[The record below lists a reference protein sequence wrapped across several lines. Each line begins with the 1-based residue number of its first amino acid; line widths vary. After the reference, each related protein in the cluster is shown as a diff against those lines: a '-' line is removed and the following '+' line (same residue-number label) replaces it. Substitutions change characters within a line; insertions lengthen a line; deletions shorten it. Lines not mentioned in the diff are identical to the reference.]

1 MLKTI
6 WQPVAVLCT
15 YLNFAHAKFFVFDI
29 FNFLIV
35 YINCIKR
42 RIRMIKRKISL
53 MLAVVMVLTLMMPI
67 FAFGADYSGHWAEDT
82 IAQWFKDDLLKGYED
97 GSFKPD
103 AQITRA
109 EFMTMVNNA
118 FDFTEKAEIGFRD
131 VKSSDWY
138 YQEVQKAA
146 EAGYIIGYED
156 NTIRPVNK
164 ITRQEAALIIA
175 RIKALNENALGA
187 KKFVDY
193 NEIASWAIG
202 GVGAAAQ
209 EKYMMG
215 YEDYTFRPL
224 RFISRAEALVT
235 IDRALDMVVEVP
247 GTGGGNTGGS
257 NSGGGNSGGD
267 TEVTTSAAILA
278 SLSITDE
285 TSTRSIDITTP
296 SAISGITTTSSAI
309 TITAIA
315 AEGTD
320 ITIRVVTPSGISVT
334 TSSAI
339 NGIAANIPLDT
350 PGIDYY
356 IEIVATRQD
365 ERYIDYLDTVYTVVV
380 TRILEP

>member
-1 MLKTI
+1 
-6 WQPVAVLCT
+6 
-15 YLNFAHAKFFVFDI
+15 
-29 FNFLIV
+29 
-35 YINCIKR
+35 
-42 RIRMIKRKISL
+42 MIKRKISL
-53 MLAVVMVLTLMMPI
+53 MLVVAMMLTLMMPI

-209 EKYMMG
+209 EKYMIG

-315 AEGTD
+315 AEGTN

-365 ERYIDYLDTVYTVVV
+365 ERYIDYIDTVYTVVV

>member
-1 MLKTI
+1 
-6 WQPVAVLCT
+6 
-15 YLNFAHAKFFVFDI
+15 
-29 FNFLIV
+29 
-35 YINCIKR
+35 
-42 RIRMIKRKISL
+42 MIKRKISL
-53 MLAVVMVLTLMMPI
+53 MLVISLMLTLMMPI

-82 IAQWFKDDLLKGYED
+82 ISQWFEDDLLKGYED

-118 FDFTEKAEIGFRD
+118 FEFTQKAEVGFRD

-138 YQEVQKAA
+138 YQEVQIAA

-164 ITRQEAALIIA
+164 ISRQEAALIIA
-175 RIKALNENALGA
+175 RIKALKENALGA
-187 KKFVDY
+187 KRFVDY

-202 GVGAAAQ
+202 GVGAVAQ
-209 EKYMMG
+209 EKYMIG
-215 YEDYTFRPL
+215 YEDNTFRPL

-235 IDRALDMVVEVP
+235 IDRVLDMVVEAP
-247 GTGGGNTGGS
+247 GTGGNTGGS
-257 NSGGGNSGGD
+257 NSGGGNSGSD
-267 TEVTTSAAILA
+267 TEITTSSAILA
-278 SLSITDE
+278 SLSFTDE
-285 TSTRSIDITTP
+285 TSTMGIDITTP

-320 ITIRVVTPSGISVT
+320 ITIKVVTPSGISVT

-339 NGIAANIPLDT
+339 GGIAANIPLDA
-350 PGIDYY
+350 PDVYY
-356 IEIVATRQD
+356 IEVTASRQD
-365 ERYIDYLDTVYTVVV
+365 ERYIDYIDTVYTVVV
-380 TRILEP
+380 SRIQEP

>member
-1 MLKTI
+1 
-6 WQPVAVLCT
+6 
-15 YLNFAHAKFFVFDI
+15 
-29 FNFLIV
+29 
-35 YINCIKR
+35 
-42 RIRMIKRKISL
+42 MIKRKISL
-53 MLAVVMVLTLMMPI
+53 MLAVAMMLTLMMPAL
-67 FAFGADYSGHWAEDT
+67 AFGADYSGHWAEDT
-82 IAQWFKDDLLKGYED
+82 ISQWFEDEMLKGYED

-118 FDFTEKAEIGFRD
+118 FEFTNKAEIGFND

-138 YQEVQKAA
+138 YQEVQIAA

-164 ITRQEAALIIA
+164 ISRQEAALIIA
-175 RIKALNENALGA
+175 RIKALHENALGA
-187 KKFVDY
+187 KGFEDY
-193 NEIASWAIG
+193 DEITSWAIG

-209 EKYMMG
+209 EKYMIG
-215 YEDYTFRPL
+215 YEDNTFRPL

-235 IDRALDMVVEVP
+235 IDRALDMVVEAP
-247 GTGGGNTGGS
+247 GTGGNTGGS
-257 NSGGGNSGGD
+257 NSGGD
-267 TEVTTSAAILA
+267 TEITTSSAILA

-285 TSTRSIDITTP
+285 TSTMGIDITTP

-339 NGIAANIPLDT
+339 GGTAANIPLDT
-350 PGIDYY
+350 PDVYY
-356 IEIVATRQD
+356 IEITASRQD
-365 ERYIDYLDTVYTVVV
+365 ERYIDYIDTVYTVVV
-380 TRILEP
+380 TRIQEP

>member
-1 MLKTI
+1 
-6 WQPVAVLCT
+6 
-15 YLNFAHAKFFVFDI
+15 
-29 FNFLIV
+29 
-35 YINCIKR
+35 
-42 RIRMIKRKISL
+42 MIKRKISL

-67 FAFGADYSGHWAEDT
+67 FAFGADDYSGHWAEET
-82 IAQWFKDDLLKGYED
+82 IVQWFEDEMLKGYED

-118 FDFTEKAEIGFRD
+118 FEFTEKADIGFRD

-138 YQEVQKAA
+138 YQEVQIAA

-164 ITRQEAALIIA
+164 ISRQEAALIIA
-175 RIKALNENALGA
+175 RIKALKENAVGA
-187 KKFVDY
+187 KKFKDY

-209 EKYMMG
+209 EKYMIG
-215 YEDYTFRPL
+215 YEDNTFRPL

-235 IDRALDMVVEVP
+235 IDRALDMVVEAP
-247 GTGGGNTGGS
+247 GTGGNTGGS

-267 TEVTTSAAILA
+267 TEVTTAAAILA
-278 SLSITDE
+278 SLSFTDE
-285 TSTRSIDITTP
+285 TSTMGIDITTP
-296 SAISGITTTSSAI
+296 SAISGVTTTSSAI

-315 AEGTD
+315 AEGTN
-320 ITIRVVTPSGISVT
+320 ITVRVVTPSGISVT

-339 NGIAANIPLDT
+339 GGIAANIPLDT
-350 PGIDYY
+350 PDVYY
-356 IEIVATRQD
+356 IEIIASRQD
-365 ERYIDYLDTVYTVVV
+365 ERYIDYIDTVYTIVV
-380 TRILEP
+380 TRIQEP